1 MVCKRD
7 FEHLTESEIG
17 SRPPKDSNLHK
28 FISVIAFVWSLFQIW
43 VASPLQFGVA
53 EYIDSSIIILNDAQ
67 IRSIHLSFGILLV
80 YLLFPATEKSPYSYV
95 PIHDWVFAIFGVL
108 SVLYTCIFYNQIAI
122 RLGIP
127 TDLDIIV
134 FCIGVILLLEAARR
148 TVGAAMTVIASIF
161 LLYSHFGEIMPNL
174 IVHKDYSL
182 SAIASHQWFSSEG
195 VFGTALGVSADFVFL
210 YVLFGALLEKTGAGN
225 FFIQLSFSLLGKF
238 RGGPAK
244 AAVVSSGLMGMI
256 SGSSI
261 ANTITVGSLT
271 IPLMKKMGFT
281 PEKAAAI
288 EVSAGVNG
296 QIMPPVMGAAAFLMA
311 EYLSISY
318 TEVIKHAFLPAILI
332 YIALLYIVHIEA
344 CKLEIEPIK
353 NCNGEKSTSWVFGLF
368 KSFASLLLFTISCGL
383 VYFLIEGGDY
393 FIGIKSLSGKYSP
406 YIIGVFIISIY
417 IFLLKYQARYKNF
430 DIESNE
436 TDAWVVFKSGLHHFL
451 AIIILIWCLLVE
463 HMSPALSAYWTIIF
477 LVFELFTKNIIIS
490 LFNKDNK
497 IAQSFREGFKLFVD
511 AMIMGAKNMT
521 VVSIATATAG
531 IIVGSVSLTGVG
543 LKISGILDYIAN
555 GNFYITL
562 FFTAFICII
571 LGMGMPTTACYIIVS
586 TLMVPVLQ
594 YITQKNAIYVPL
606 FAMHLFVFYFGLM
619 ADVTP
624 PVGLASYAAAA
635 IAGANAMSTGI
646 QAFFY
651 NIRTMILP
659 FLFIL
664 NPEILAFNID
674 SIFHLLQVILFSII
688 GILTITGGSQG
699 YFIVRN
705 KLYES
710 VLLIFIGVSM
720 MCPQIVIDI
729 IKNPFVEI
737 GINQDTLL
745 YRNTSNKL
753 QFIVSEKNFFSQIEK
768 KKVIINTK
776 PALPIVEQLE
786 DCGLSTEYNFEH
798 NNIDITA
805 ISYNKNKQCA
815 SLDTSS
821 KIVSVKIT
829 QEQPKRVYI
838 YIFSIFMLF
847 AIIILQKRRNKY
859 A

>member
-17 SRPPKDSNLHK
+17 SRPPKDSTLHK
-28 FISVIAFVWSLFQIW
+28 FISVIAFIWSLFQIW
-43 VASPLQFGVA
+43 VASPLQFQLA
-53 EYIDSSIIILNDAQ
+53 ELLNSTFMILNDTQ
-67 IRSIHLSFGILLV
+67 IRSIHLSFGIFLV
-80 YLLFPATEKSPYSYV
+80 FLLFPASEESPYDHV
-95 PIHDWVFAIFGVL
+95 PINDWVFAIFGVI
-108 SVLYTCIFYNQIAI
+108 SVLYVCIFYNEIAV

-127 TDLDIIV
+127 TKLDIAL
-134 FCIGVILLLEAARR
+134 FCIGALLLLEAARR
-148 TVGAAMTVIASIF
+148 TVGAAMTVIAGTF
-161 LLYSHFGEIMPNL
+161 LAYSHFGEIMPNL
-174 IVHKDYSL
+174 IIHKNYSL

-225 FFIQLSFSLLGKF
+225 FFIQLSFALLGRF

-281 PEKAAAI
+281 AEKAAAI
-288 EVSAGVNG
+288 EVSAGING

-318 TEVIKHAFLPAILI
+318 TEVIKHAFLPAVLI

-344 CKLEIEPIK
+344 CKLDIEPAQA
-353 NCNGEKSTSWVFGLF
+353 NNSGRSSFVFGLF
-368 KSFASLLLFTISCGL
+368 KSFATFLLFTISCGAI
-383 VYFLIEGGDY
+383 YFLIQGGNH
-393 FIGIKSLSGKYSP
+393 FIGLKALTGQYSLYVISGL
-406 YIIGVFIISIY
+406 VISVY
-417 IFLLKYQARYKNF
+417 IFLLKYQSMNKY
-430 DIESNE
+430 SNLE
-436 TDAWVVFKSGLHHFL
+436 CDEMDAWIVFKSGLHHFL
-451 AIIILIWCLLVE
+451 AIIILVWCLLVE
-463 HMSPALSAYWTIIF
+463 HMSPALSAYWTILF
-477 LVFELFTKNIIIS
+477 LIFELFTKNVILA
-490 LFNKDNK
+490 LFNGDKK
-497 IAQSFREGFKLFVD
+497 IAKGFKIGVIQFVD
-511 AMIMGAKNMT
+511 AMIIGAKNMT

-543 LKISGILDYIAN
+543 LKISGLLDYIAN

-594 YITQKNAIYVPL
+594 YITEKNAFYVPL

-635 IAGANAMSTGI
+635 IAGANAISTGV

-664 NPEILAFNID
+664 NPEILFFDVNN
-674 SIFHLLQVILFSII
+674 IFHLVQVVVFSVVGII
-688 GILTITGGSQG
+688 AITGGSQG
-699 YFIVRN
+699 YLIRRN
-705 KLYES
+705 KIYES
-710 VLLIFIGVSM
+710 LMLILIGVSM
-720 MCPQIVIDI
+720 ICPQVVIDT
-729 IKNPFVEI
+729 IKSPFSELEMNKSTLSQ
-737 GINQDTLL
+737 IN
-745 YRNTSNKL
+745 NGKKL
-753 QFIVSEKNFFSQIEK
+753 QLLLIEKNFFGEIEDK
-768 KKVIINTK
+768 KLVINTNPGLSIEDQIK
-776 PALPIVEQLE
+776 
-786 DCGLSTEYNFEH
+786 DCGLSVDYNYE
-798 NNIDITA
+798 NNNVDIIG
-805 ISYNKNKQCA
+805 ISYGKSNQCKNV
-815 SLDTSS
+815 DTSS
-821 KIVSVKIT
+821 KIVSIRVM
-829 QEQPKRVYI
+829 QDQPKRVYI
-838 YIFSIFMLF
+838 YLFSILMLL
-847 AIIILQKRRNKY
+847 AIIISQRRRDV
-859 A
+859 